1 MLLLNIEDT
10 NNSSSP
16 NEESKLFR
24 NELQSAYNFL
34 YKQPAPYNNYF
45 SSPNYINMKRN
56 RYNDFFH
63 FPSRTS
69 PSLYHQNLSN
79 QYLNSKVNSYNDL
92 YSRNDCEYYDGKIN
106 IFDEFDKEYDRI
118 NNNRYCDNN
127 LNDIINNNSP
137 MGLPLPFNNRITS
150 NRTKEDYLFK

>member
-1 MLLLNIEDT
+1 
-10 NNSSSP
+10 
-16 NEESKLFR
+16 
-24 NELQSAYNFL
+24 
-34 YKQPAPYNNYF
+34 
-45 SSPNYINMKRN
+45 MKRN

-137 MGLPLPFNNRITS
+137 MGLPLPFKNRITN